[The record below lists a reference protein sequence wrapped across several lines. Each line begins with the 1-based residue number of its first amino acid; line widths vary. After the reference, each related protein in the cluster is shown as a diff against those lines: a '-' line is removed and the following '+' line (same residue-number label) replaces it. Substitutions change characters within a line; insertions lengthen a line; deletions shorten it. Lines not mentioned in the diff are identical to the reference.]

1 MEGLTAREWY
11 LFGLQI
17 IAPLLFALTIW
28 LGRTSF
34 MRTRAR
40 YIYGLAM
47 PLYVVAAAYEGS
59 TETTSLPRCA
69 SADSSASPCSCS
81 RSSSAGPVKR
91 PDAPTVV
98 SLDRSDKAAGT
109 TSCGQRL

>member
-11 LFGLQI
+11 HYSSPVI
-17 IAPLLFALTIW
+17 ISLLFALMTW
-28 LGRTSF
+28 FGPTGF

-59 TETTSLPRCA
+59 TETTALPRCA
-69 SADSSASPCSCS
+69 STDSSASPCSCS

>member
-34 MRTRAR
+34 MRTSMR
-40 YIYGLAM
+40 YPFVLLILSM
-47 PLYVVAAAYEGS
+47 VLIDAYEGF
-59 TETTSLPRCA
+59 TATHTPLALRVMRLLSLAVLAITALLAWPR
-69 SADSSASPCSCS
+69 
-81 RSSSAGPVKR
+81 KK
-91 PDAPTVV
+91 T
-98 SLDRSDKAAGT
+98 
-109 TSCGQRL
+109 